1 MKKVSLFIY
10 YILFTTSYKIKYLYI
25 IIIICFIVMISNSC
39 KKDYSI
45 NYQYVAPRTKKF
57 IFMPGSQWIYKSDT
71 GIVYDTVKCIGL
83 KKDTLIQEFTT
94 YKGDNARVLNEYYVM
109 ITKHSFNKKIE
120 ANYFYLF
127 YQYVNVNTQDN
138 VIIDGQPL
146 IEFNNYNNDSINY
159 IGGGNY
165 MYPDTS
171 ITINSIIYITQHSKI
186 IANEQEIYYYG
197 YDTDLYFKENI
208 GLVRINDLYSGWS
221 LQTYNVSLVNY

>member
-1 MKKVSLFIY
+1 MAFC
-10 YILFTTSYKIKYLYI
+10 KIKYLYI
-25 IIIICFIVMISNSC
+25 IIIICFIIIISNSC

-94 YKGDNARVLNEYYVM
+94 YKGDNVRTLNEYYTMVL
-109 ITKHSFNKKIE
+109 KHSINNKIE
-120 ANYFYLF
+120 YYK
-127 YQYVNVNTQDN
+127 YYV
-138 VIIDGQPL
+138 IFGSIDSKTSEELGSGQTI
-146 IEFNNYNNDSINY
+146 IEFIDYNDSIY
-159 IGGGNY
+159 YVGSGNY

-171 ITINSIIYITQHSKI
+171 ITINSIIYATQHSKI
-186 IANEQEIYYYG
+186 IANEQEINYYS

-221 LQTYNVSLVNY
+221 LQTYNVSPVNY